1 MTYAFTRYN
10 KLHPLNKYIIDK
22 ILVLE
27 QLGIKLET
35 EDITHMYNLNT
46 EIAVD
51 NFARKL
57 ILTDNDDNDD
67 E

>member
-10 KLHPLNKYIIDK
+10 KLHPLNRHFIEK
-22 ILVLE
+22 ICVLE

-35 EDITHMYNLNT
+35 EDIKHMYNLNT

-57 ILTDNDDNDD
+57 ILTDD